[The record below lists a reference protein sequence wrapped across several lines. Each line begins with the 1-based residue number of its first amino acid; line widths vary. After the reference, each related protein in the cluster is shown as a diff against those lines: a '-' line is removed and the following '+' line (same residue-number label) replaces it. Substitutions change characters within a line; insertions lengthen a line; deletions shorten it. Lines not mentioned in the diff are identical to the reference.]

1 MEALTNTNAPVAY
14 DPIRY
19 GREILRI
26 PQGTKIE
33 AKSELGKFIIDST
46 KKFNDQRMAAL
57 SASPQAAP
65 QFMTVTNAEGRAIDI
80 LIKPNGEP
88 MVIEPKVQNTQQGMY
103 TMSNPTNAVPLIDP
117 NTKQQLQGYAAD
129 PMMGGM
135 PQPTIGGAGM
145 AVTNAPTAAPMQT
158 PAPSPTPAGASS
170 LEGKKV
176 VQNGVTYLISNNIPH
191 VQING
196 QWVPQR

>member
-1 MEALTNTNAPVAY
+1 MDKNEYAKQVYGLKVGDPVSPAMGAQIEKELEYYRKKKVDALVRQQFEPAAQPVQ
-14 DPIRY
+14 P
-19 GREILRI
+19 
-26 PQGTKIE
+26 
-33 AKSELGKFIIDST
+33 
-46 KKFNDQRMAAL
+46 
-57 SASPQAAP
+57 P
-65 QFMTVTNAEGRAIDI
+65 QFMSLTNSEGRVIDV
-80 LIKPNGEP
+80 LVKPDGTP
-88 MVIEPKVQNTQQGMY
+88 QVVEPKVQNTQQGIM
-103 TMSNPTNAVPLIDP
+103 TMVNPTNAVPMVNPQTGQPLM
-117 NTKQQLQGYAAD
+117 GYAAD

-135 PQPTIGGAGM
+135 PQPGIGGAGM
-145 AVTNAPTAAPMQT
+145 AVTNAPTAAPVQT

>member
-1 MEALTNTNAPVAY
+1 ME
-14 DPIRY
+14 
-19 GREILRI
+19 
-26 PQGTKIE
+26 
-33 AKSELGKFIIDST
+33 
-46 KKFNDQRMAAL
+46 AL

-117 NTKQQLQGYAAD
+117 NTKQQLQGYAAN

-135 PQPTIGGAGM
+135 PQPGIGGAGM
-145 AVTNAPTAAPMQT
+145 AVTNAPTAAPVQT